1 MITLQRIQE
10 VATTHNKVIG
20 ELTEVNTPSGYRGFE
35 RVDVSLTVRNNDV
48 LFYNIRIE
56 SRTGPETY
64 VGSVDINTPS
74 PALHSFLTLLQVS
87 WRAHNVR
94 KAKG

>member
-10 VATTHNKVIG
+10 VATAQNKVIG

-35 RVDVSLTVRNNDV
+35 RTDVVLTVRNNDV

-64 VGSVDINTPS
+64 IGSVDVNMPS
-74 PALHSFLTLLQVS
+74 PALHYFLTLLQTN
-87 WRAHNVR
+87 WRALNVG
-94 KAKG
+94 KTA